1 VPFADF
7 LTLLPYGVL
16 GLGAI
21 AVLLCGVLP
30 GQVAKN
36 GPYWL
41 SLVLLIAAAAAMVV
55 GWDNTSH
62 SAGTLASAFV
72 VVDSLSRVFGLLFG
86 GGGLAAVILAR
97 HYRPTGDDTDEAFH
111 GLILFAVLGMV
122 LLASSANL
130 LTAFLGLELVAIPLF
145 GLIAWQP
152 GRRGAIE
159 GGLKYAVLA
168 GLAAAFFLYGVA
180 LIYAGAGTLSPDEA
194 AKILAGDGAV
204 PELVIAGV
212 ALILVGAAFE
222 LALVPFH
229 MWAPDIYQASPAP
242 VTAFLG
248 TVAKMAVL
256 VFIVRLLGFQ
266 MPALWQEFLPVLW
279 ILALA
284 SIVVGNLLA
293 LRQENLKRLLAYSSI
308 AHMGYVFMA
317 LASGN
322 VLGLKAAIYYALAYV
337 VMNMCVFAIVAIVA
351 RDDTDR
357 ELLASYRGLG
367 RRHPGLG
374 IAMGVGLL
382 SLAGLPPTAGFF
394 AKLFAFYAALEAG
407 LVALVIV
414 AALGTAASFYYYL
427 RVLVE
432 MFAAEKAPALEK
444 SVPVGANVVL
454 LASVILTLGL
464 GIFFHLTWGL
474 EAVVPGTS

>member
-1 VPFADF
+1 LIADV
-7 LTLLPYGVL
+7 LTLLPYGTL

-21 AVLLCGVLP
+21 AVLLCAALSGP
-30 GQVAKN
+30 AAKE

-41 SLVLLIAAAAAMVV
+41 SLVLLITAAVAMFF

-62 SAGTLASAFV
+62 VASAFV
-72 VVDSLSRVFGLLFG
+72 VVDTLSRVFGLVFV
-86 GGGLAAVILAR
+86 GGGLSAIVLAR
-97 HYRPTGDDTDEAFH
+97 HYRPMLADTDEAFH
-111 GLILFAVLGMV
+111 GLILFAVLGMM

-168 GLAAAFFLYGVA
+168 GLAAGFFLYGVT
-180 LIYAGAGTLSPDEA
+180 LIYAGAGTLNPDQA
-194 AKILAGDGAV
+194 ARVLASDGGI
-204 PELVIAGV
+204 PELVLAGV
-212 ALILVGAAFE
+212 ALIIVGAAFE

-242 VTAFLG
+242 VTALLA

-256 VFIVRLLGFQ
+256 VFLIRLLGIQ
-266 MPALWQEFLPVLW
+266 MPALWQQFLPVLW
-279 ILALA
+279 ILALI

-322 VLGLKAAIYYALAYV
+322 ALGLKAAIYYALAYT
-337 VMNMCVFAIVAIVA
+337 VMNMCVFGVVAIVA
-351 RDDTDR
+351 QDDTDR

-374 IAMGVGLL
+374 IGMGVGLL

-427 RVLVE
+427 RVMVE
-432 MFAAEKAPALEK
+432 LFATEEAPVAERPVPA
-444 SVPVGANVVL
+444 SAVVVL
-454 LASVILTLGL
+454 TASVILTLGL

-474 EAVVPGTS
+474 EAGVPGTS